1 MLKNLLIK
9 IMPWSGVRTK
19 STETVSRRAFLVG
32 AGAAIGAACLAP
44 GWDMSQA
51 AAAALTTAPSDHPV
65 GQQPEL
71 AQYNPRE
78 NQQRRDDRR
87 DNRMSRREIERECL
101 RSKRFRHE
109 NRRLCESVAGRNDRR
124 DDRRD
129 NRRSRRDVEREC
141 LQSNRFRRNNPGLCD
156 RVMGRNFG
164 RQGTCITIGPIQVCE

>member
-9 IMPWSGVRTK
+9 IMPWSGLKSK
-19 STETVSRRAFLVG
+19 STKTVSRRAFLLG

-44 GWDMSQA
+44 GWDMSHA
-51 AAAALTTAPSDHPV
+51 AAAALNTAPSDHPV
-65 GQQPEL
+65 EMPVEL
-71 AQYNPRE
+71 AQYKMRE
-78 NQQRRDDRR
+78 NQQRREDRR
-87 DNRMSRREIERECL
+87 DDRMSRRDIERECFQ
-101 RSKRFRHE
+101 SKRFRRE
-109 NRRLCESVAGRNDRR
+109 NRRLCDSVSGR